1 MTTYNMQVT
10 GPAQVAD
17 ETPLAKAPLAE
28 IAAELQARAE
38 AQLQGKHGRGEP
50 PKDPTLQA
58 AALLQ
63 AAGVQLL
70 RAAAIEDEATAAAP
84 A

>member
-1 MTTYNMQVT
+1 MTTYNMAVT
-10 GPAQVAD
+10 GPAQVTA
-17 ETPLAKAPLAE
+17 ETPLTTAPLAA

-38 AQLQGKHGRGEP
+38 AQLQGLHGQGAP

-58 AALLQ
+58 AALMQ

-70 RAAAIEDEATAAAP
+70 RAAAIENEAAG
-84 A
+84 